1 MKIEFNEKK
10 DVIIPEKTVVLP
22 ERVTSL
28 ERITILTM
36 IDEPKNK
43 RVTVKTLELGSIILW
58 EGSEYD
64 NIGQWTDDDVKDR
77 ILEIYKITLK

>member
-28 ERITILTM
+28 EKITILTM
-36 IDEPKNK
+36 VDEPKNK

-64 NIGQWTDDDVKDR
+64 KVGQWTDDDVKDR